1 MARMDR
7 QTAERVLRRDQEL
20 NRRFPAKPGG
30 PLRMS
35 ISPEAV
41 ANAIATEGPEV
52 MSEAGKGYW
61 DDMRKMYPHLD
72 MQPDTGGADSPKT
85 RYGKATLRMRGGIW
99 YRRVDGQWKPLH
111 DAGLPQTGNR
121 EGGKDGAKA
130 SAPVRTGITSGN
142 QEIRKGGAKASAPV
156 RAGIQS
162 GNREER

>member
-20 NRRFPAKPGG
+20 NRRFPARPGG

-41 ANAIATEGPEV
+41 ANAVASEGPEV
-52 MSEAGKGYW
+52 MTEAGKGYW
-61 DDMRKMYPHLD
+61 DDMRRMYPHLD
-72 MQPDTGGADSPKT
+72 MQPDASRTLAGRT
-85 RYGKATLRMRGGIW
+85 RFGKPTLRMRGGIW

-130 SAPVRTGITSGN
+130 SAPVR
-142 QEIRKGGAKASAPV
+142 
-156 RAGIQS
+156 AGIQS

>member
-1 MARMDR
+1 METGTMARMDK
-7 QTAERVLRRDQEL
+7 AEAAAVLRRDQEL

-41 ANAIATEGPEV
+41 ANAVATEGPEV

-85 RYGKATLRMRGGIW
+85 RFGKATLRMRGGLW
-99 YRRVDGQWKPLH
+99 YRRVDGQWKPVH
-111 DAGLPQTGNR
+111 DCGTGEDNAEDKR
-121 EGGKDGAKA
+121 CYGSRGSRGKAEG
-130 SAPVRTGITSGN
+130 
-142 QEIRKGGAKASAPV
+142 
-156 RAGIQS
+156 
-162 GNREER
+162 